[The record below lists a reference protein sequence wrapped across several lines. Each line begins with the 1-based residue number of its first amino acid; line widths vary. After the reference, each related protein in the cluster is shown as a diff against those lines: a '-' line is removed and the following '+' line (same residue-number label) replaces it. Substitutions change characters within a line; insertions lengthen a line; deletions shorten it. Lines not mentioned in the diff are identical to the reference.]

1 MDEKSGELL
10 WKRIPK
16 LLDAREVLL
25 AEHELIGEVMDWAYN
40 NDEEVKDAVN
50 YIWGIYDLADKLL
63 REIDG

>member
-1 MDEKSGELL
+1 MDEENKELL

-25 AEHELIGEVMDWAYN
+25 AEHGLIGEVMDWAYN

-63 REIDG
+63 REIEG

>member
-1 MDEKSGELL
+1 MDEENKELL

-25 AEHELIGEVMDWAYN
+25 AEHGMIGEVMDWAYN
-40 NDEEVKDAVN
+40 DDSTEKEAVN

-63 REIDG
+63 REIEG

>member
-1 MDEKSGELL
+1 MEEE
-10 WKRIPK
+10 KRIPK

-25 AEHELIGEVMDWAYN
+25 AEHGVIGEVMDWAC
-40 NDEEVKDAVN
+40 DSDTAAKEAVN